1 MEVGELF
8 ETGYFTLELERLGIH
23 TNSQFYATNM
33 VENEKEK
40 KLC

>member
-8 ETGYFTLELERLGIH
+8 ETGYFTVELERLGIH
-23 TNSQFYATNM
+23 IDTQVYAINM
-33 VENEKEK
+33 VENDQEK